1 MHFCHCLVCFD
12 TSIPDVAYVQ
22 QTKAQP
28 VFSQPTSIV
37 LLSCFPS
44 ASSSCGS
51 KEADKSEEEIS
62 DEIYLRE
69 NGQHKELSCMLPGCV
84 VRTATRSQSNKKCPW
99 HEVTQILHKVSR
111 AENRASAQI
120 RGLRWLL
127 SSAKSSRSHVEYKFE
142 NYKPFRRWLLSDCF
156 RRARMNLVGI
166 DSVCLLH

>member
-1 MHFCHCLVCFD
+1 MHFCHCFVVCFD

-44 ASSSCGS
+44 ASSSRGS

-69 NGQHKELSCMLPGCV
+69 DGQHKELSCMLPGCV
-84 VRTATRSQSNKKCPW
+84 VRTATRSQSSKNAPDTRSRKFSTKY
-99 HEVTQILHKVSR
+99 HERRI
-111 AENRASAQI
+111 AQI

-127 SSAKSSRSHVEYKFE
+127 SSTKSSRSHVEYKFE
-142 NYKPFRRWLLSDCF
+142 NYKPFRIWLLSDCF
-156 RRARMNLVGI
+156 RRARMDLAGI